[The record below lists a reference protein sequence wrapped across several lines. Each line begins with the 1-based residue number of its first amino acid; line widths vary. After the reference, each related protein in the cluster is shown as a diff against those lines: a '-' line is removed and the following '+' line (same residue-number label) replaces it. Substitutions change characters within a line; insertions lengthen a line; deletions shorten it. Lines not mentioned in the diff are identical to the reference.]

1 MRSAVGATF
10 CSIVQH
16 RAVLVKYEILL
27 SFLQYLIY
35 NKSTVEDNC
44 LASCG
49 TLSLDSL
56 VLNIPG
62 SLDWPPVG
70 DSCSL
75 ELNRWEVLS

>member
-27 SFLQYLIY
+27 ILLQYLIY
-35 NKSTVEDNC
+35 NKSTVEDTF

-56 VLNIPG
+56 VLNLPG
-62 SLDWPPVG
+62 SLDGTPVG
-70 DSCSL
+70 DSCSRDR
-75 ELNRWEVLS
+75 NRREVLP